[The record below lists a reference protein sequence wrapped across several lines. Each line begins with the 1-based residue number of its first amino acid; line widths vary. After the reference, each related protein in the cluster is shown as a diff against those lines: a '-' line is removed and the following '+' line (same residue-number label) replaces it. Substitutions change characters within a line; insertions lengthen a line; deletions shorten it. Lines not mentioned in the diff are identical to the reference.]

1 MSAISTA
8 LRDSDASY
16 LDEGSSSKCQLRRAV
31 NYPEN
36 KVRSVSYTETFWSR
50 NLFSFFNL
58 PVPVSD
64 RWIVVTSINY
74 PTEDVKRL
82 ASLTDWNL
90 VVVGDRKTPP
100 DWQLDSVHYLSM
112 EIQEKLGFRMS
123 SVLPEN
129 SYTRKN
135 IGYLY
140 AIQRGAMWIY
150 DTDDDNK
157 PYGKGLEQFDFSEYI
172 SALCFTKH
180 SDSNEIQSKLF
191 NPYRFFGHPHMWP
204 RGFPLEHLKNH
215 TNGNARL
222 RLCHSTKIPVVQ
234 QGLVQKDPDVDAIY
248 RLLHAD
254 KKTGLD
260 ERFNEFAPPVILSP
274 GTYSPWNSQNTLFHR
289 NAFFTMYLPVS
300 VEFRVTDIW
309 RSYFSQKL
317 LHMVGERIA
326 FYPTNAIQNRNV
338 HDYHSDYKQEQ
349 QLYESSAKLVQYLD
363 TWRCS
368 AKKIATCTVDL
379 AESLRERFWQ
389 RQDGLLVKLWIDDL
403 ISMGYEFPEM
413 VDESENSQCKNQK
426 KNEISVVQ
434 LEMNTDSPSN
444 HSKPAIERA
453 AQKLTYLEELH
464 NWCQPQMG
472 LRSMQPFSST
482 SSRHIALSHSKSP
495 ALVDA
500 LAKALIVLVEKSG
513 STMIGALQRLY
524 QPYFA
529 VVIFCGAINFVG
541 NGTSVK
547 TLSPY
552 NYIRISN
559 AYASGEY
566 FLSKCVMEVDAMQL
580 QNIKGYYAV
589 RAAVVPKFWIKQPSD
604 VALAVRAREGFA
616 EAVWSSAST
625 GKQAADKAVRL
636 ITEKHSSDV
645 FVHNILSNYQKGL
658 EMNSISANATAH
670 MAASTGEYSTDF
682 LYIPSAHVNYF
693 SDLMRIFHRVHLSER
708 YAIAKFLQT
717 VPGAKFVA

>member
-1 MSAISTA
+1 MSTQNLSGI
-8 LRDSDASY
+8 
-16 LDEGSSSKCQLRRAV
+16 
-31 NYPEN
+31 
-36 KVRSVSYTETFWSR
+36 FR

-180 SDSNEIQSKLF
+180 GESTEIQSKLF

-222 RLCHSTKIPVVQ
+222 RLCHATKTPVVQ
-234 QGLVQKDPDVDAIY
+234 QGLVHKDPDVDAIY

-326 FYPTNAIQNRNV
+326 FYPTNAIQNRNA
-338 HDYHSDYKQEQ
+338 HDYHSDYKQEL
-349 QLYESSAKLVQYLD
+349 QLYESSSKLVQYLD

-368 AKKIATCTVDL
+368 AKKIATCSVDL
-379 AESLRERFWQ
+379 AESL
-389 RQDGLLVKLWIDDL
+389 
-403 ISMGYEFPEM
+403 SYEFPEM
-413 VDESENSQCKNQK
+413 VDESDNSHCKNQK

-444 HSKPAIERA
+444 HSKPA
-453 AQKLTYLEELH
+453 
-464 NWCQPQMG
+464 
-472 LRSMQPFSST
+472 
-482 SSRHIALSHSKSP
+482 
-495 ALVDA
+495 
-500 LAKALIVLVEKSG
+500 LIVLVEKNG
-513 STMIGALQRLY
+513 VTMIGALQRLY

-529 VVIFCGAINFVG
+529 VVIFCGAVNFVG
-541 NGTSVK
+541 NGKHQLGLSNNDKFFTFAVTGVK

-566 FLSKCVMEVDAMQL
+566 FLSKCVMEVDAMRL

-589 RAAVVPKFWIKQPSD
+589 RAAVVPKFWTKQPSD

-658 EMNSISANATAH
+658 EMNGISANATAH
-670 MAASTGEYSTDF
+670 MAASTGEYSTD
-682 LYIPSAHVNYF
+682 L
-693 SDLMRIFHRVHLSER
+693 
-708 YAIAKFLQT
+708 
-717 VPGAKFVA
+717 